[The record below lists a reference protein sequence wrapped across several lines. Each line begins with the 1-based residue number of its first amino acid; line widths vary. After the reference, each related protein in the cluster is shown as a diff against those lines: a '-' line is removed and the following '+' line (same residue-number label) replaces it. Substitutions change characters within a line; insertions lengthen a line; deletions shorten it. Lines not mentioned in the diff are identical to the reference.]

1 MNSAEKGRVLLFT
14 EWLRAPVIDSSL
26 LFKQLL
32 IMSDDEIACFTKEAI
47 QQGYGIPFTDGNM
60 VTLLWKGRDLFHTIF
75 DYVRSAKELICLE
88 FYIFRNDETGAE
100 LASILK
106 QKASEGV
113 KVYILY
119 DHFGSFDTPGK
130 FWQELEEAGVRIR
143 ATHPF
148 KWTMPF
154 HYVHRDHKKLI
165 IIDGVKAFTG
175 GLNIANEYSGYHRF
189 KKIKG
194 WRDTGIFLEGPI
206 AKILLDIFK
215 RSWEIWKGEPI
226 DFNKS
231 IEPFEDGIPAI
242 PIFTDSAK
250 GRRKMRKL
258 LYYSINRA
266 RESIYLTTAY
276 FTPSIRMLY
285 LLEDA
290 VSRGVKVRMLLPGRS
305 DVISAHYA
313 GRAFFAKLLKSGVEI
328 YNYRG
333 EILHAKTAIFDC
345 NWSVVGSAN
354 LDFQSLRRNDE
365 GNVGIID
372 EDFGRQM
379 AEVFYEDLKQ
389 SEQIILEKWKQRS
402 LWEKLKESFFVIF
415 RMRL

>member
-1 MNSAEKGRVLLFT
+1 
-14 EWLRAPVIDSSL
+14 
-26 LFKQLL
+26 
-32 IMSDDEIACFTKEAI
+32 MSDDAGTCFTKEAI

-60 VTLLWKGRDLFHTIF
+60 VTLLWKGKDLFHTIF

-130 FWQELEEAGVRIR
+130 FWRELEDAGVRIR
-143 ATHPF
+143 ATHPI
-148 KWTMPF
+148 KWTRPF

-175 GLNIANEYSGYHRF
+175 GLNIANEYSGYPRF

-266 RESIYLTTAY
+266 QVSIYLTTAY

-290 VSRGVKVRMLLPGRS
+290 VSRGVEVRMLLPGRS

-345 NWSVVGSAN
+345 NWSIIGSAN

-389 SEQIILEKWKQRS
+389 SEQITLEKWKQRS
-402 LWEKLKESFFVIF
+402 LWEKIKESFFVIF

>member
-1 MNSAEKGRVLLFT
+1 MQIILLEKIANVGNLGDVVKVKDGFARNFLIPQGKAKRATPDNIKLLESKRAELEAAANAKLSASQAQAEKLEGL
-14 EWLRAPVIDSSL
+14 
-26 LFKQLL
+26 
-32 IMSDDEIACFTKEAI
+32 
-47 QQGYGIPFTDGNM
+47 M
-60 VTLLWKGRDLFHTIF
+60 VQIT
-75 DYVRSAKELICLE
+75 
-88 FYIFRNDETGAE
+88 
-100 LASILK
+100 
-106 QKASEGV
+106 QKAGV
-113 KVYILY
+113 DGRL
-119 DHFGSFDTPGK
+119 FGSVTNAD
-130 FWQELEEAGVRIR
+130 I
-143 ATHPF
+143 
-148 KWTMPF
+148 
-154 HYVHRDHKKLI
+154 
-165 IIDGVKAFTG
+165 
-175 GLNIANEYSGYHRF
+175 
-189 KKIKG
+189 
-194 WRDTGIFLEGPI
+194 
-206 AKILLDIFK
+206 DIFK
-215 RSWEIWKGEPI
+215 RSWEIWKGGPI
-226 DFNKS
+226 DFDKS

-242 PIFTDSAK
+242 PIFTNSAK

-402 LWEKLKESFFVIF
+402 LWEKIKESFFVIF